1 MGTRSTIAL
10 EFADGTVEQVYCH
23 WDGYLAHNGAI
34 LAEHY
39 MNPFKLRD
47 LIDIGDLSSLGPVV
61 GEKHAFSP
69 FHVKDTA
76 LSDEENARIE
86 AELKASHEAA
96 REAGYC
102 TFYGRDR
109 GEDCPA
115 RKYKNADEYFDCSQQ
130 EEYDYILRN
139 VEGTAT
145 WFVRCYTTDGKW
157 LTLAE
162 AKATQEEFTE

>member
-23 WDGYLAHNGAI
+23 WDGYLDHNGAI
-34 LAEHY
+34 LKEHY
-39 MNPFKLRD
+39 SNPFKLRE
-47 LIDIGDLSSLGPVV
+47 LIDLGDLSSLRPNIGT
-61 GEKHAFSP
+61 KHAFSQFDLP
-69 FHVKDTA
+69 A
-76 LSDEENARIE
+76 
-86 AELKASHEAA
+86 AE
-96 REAGYC
+96 REAFEKLVEDMC
-102 TFYGRDR
+102 TFYTRDR

-115 RKYKNADEYFDCSQQ
+115 RKYKSVGEYFTDAQQ

-157 LTLAE
+157 LTLEE
-162 AKATQEEFTE
+162 AKATQEECVE